1 MPSVLFALSKSGR
14 CAIALLATLITTCP
28 LAAQAQQGPQF
39 FDQRRLPDLELE
51 RRNQE
56 ILQEQR
62 RVQDVE
68 AKRKAEEQRLAA
80 EAEQQKQAAEA
91 YAKRRAEQQRLAAE
105 ALAKRK
111 AEEQRLAAEAEA
123 QGKQKADEQKL
134 ATEAEAKRKAEEQK
148 LAAEAEAK
156 RKAEQQKLAAE
167 AEAKR
172 KAEEQKLAADAEAKK
187 KAEELKLAA
196 EAEAKRKS
204 DELKLAAEAEAK
216 RKAEQAQ
223 AANRRDAAPATVAA
237 LSPALVSGP
246 CEPAKVIA
254 EPLIGGR
261 VQLKVDSACR
271 RGQNITLLYGDHDMV
286 RKLDGNGQ
294 AIVIVDLIFGT
305 GDGLTVKTAD
315 GRQDRVALVAKD
327 AGQYSKAAVIWR
339 KAVDLNLHASEGNA
353 AFGTPGHVWSK
364 APLTAEEAKEKVATS
379 GRGAGFMSTI
389 DDGNHDGSKVEVYTF
404 FHSPE
409 QPSGAVP
416 FSVDHTSRGAQPAGE
431 MCGTG
436 ALAEVPFDA
445 VLLLRTGEV
454 QRDSGVIPSVACG
467 TPLEGKTRYL
477 KNAVPDLRFRR

>member
-1 MPSVLFALSKSGR
+1 
-14 CAIALLATLITTCP
+14 
-28 LAAQAQQGPQF
+28 
-39 FDQRRLPDLELE
+39 
-51 RRNQE
+51 
-56 ILQEQR
+56 
-62 RVQDVE
+62 
-68 AKRKAEEQRLAA
+68 
-80 EAEQQKQAAEA
+80 
-91 YAKRRAEQQRLAAE
+91 
-105 ALAKRK
+105 
-111 AEEQRLAAEAEA
+111 
-123 QGKQKADEQKL
+123 
-134 ATEAEAKRKAEEQK
+134 
-148 LAAEAEAK
+148 
-156 RKAEQQKLAAE
+156 
-167 AEAKR
+167 
-172 KAEEQKLAADAEAKK
+172 
-187 KAEELKLAA
+187 
-196 EAEAKRKS
+196 
-204 DELKLAAEAEAK
+204 
-216 RKAEQAQ
+216 
-223 AANRRDAAPATVAA
+223 
-237 LSPALVSGP
+237 
-246 CEPAKVIA
+246 
-254 EPLIGGR
+254 
-261 VQLKVDSACR
+261 
-271 RGQNITLLYGDHDMV
+271 MV